1 VFVRRSAV
9 CGFFVLRLALTLR
22 LRPGSI
28 IMRTCA
34 EKFIPESL
42 NGPKWALAVVVQM
55 ESLKALR
62 VDGRLLYSQCD
73 CDEARRRLVGV
84 SAALSRSLERR
95 VVALEKTLWERTK

>member
-1 VFVRRSAV
+1 LFAAALSAA
-9 CGFFVLRLALTLR
+9 FFVLRLALTLR

-34 EKFIPESL
+34 EKLMPESL

-95 VVALEKTLWERTK
+95 IVALEKTLWERTK